1 MTNRD
6 ILNHGAIIA
15 LTSLLASCAS
25 VDRAPETLRPGVTQ
39 DYYSAH
45 ETDYLTSLATLPENA
60 FKSQDARYWWEN
72 FQDPLLNR
80 LVYESLNR
88 SFDTKRALAN
98 CCLLYTSPSPRDRG

>member
-45 ETDYLTSLATLPENA
+45 ETDYLTSLATLPET
-60 FKSQDARYWWEN
+60 
-72 FQDPLLNR
+72 PLNR
-80 LVYESLNR
+80 KMRAIGGKIFKTLFLTALFMNR
-88 SFDTKRALAN
+88 
-98 CCLLYTSPSPRDRG
+98 